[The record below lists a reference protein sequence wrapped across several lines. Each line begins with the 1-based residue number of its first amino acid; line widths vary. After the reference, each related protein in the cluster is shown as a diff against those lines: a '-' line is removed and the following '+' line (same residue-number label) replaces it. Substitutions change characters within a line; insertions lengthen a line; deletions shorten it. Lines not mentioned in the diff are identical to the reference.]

1 MALPDDS
8 DPIAWV
14 NHLARIHDGD
24 LNTQPGIY
32 RGADYTSSLH
42 ELNNLFEGTA
52 RLNYMHPDIL
62 REVED
67 RIRCVALGWPALAVE
82 PLEERLDILG
92 FRYPEDGDQD
102 PDAAPLKP
110 EDLASISG
118 DENLQGVWQDN
129 DLDEESQMGHLDA
142 LVMKRAY
149 VTVGMNDGDS
159 DSPLVTVESPLEMFA
174 LIDPRTRQVRAALR
188 RWTDAYNFLTQSVE
202 RYATL
207 YLPNSTTW
215 FDYGP
220 NGWQETDRDTHN
232 VGLPMVAA
240 LTNRGRLANRYGHS
254 ELTPALLSISD
265 AANKI
270 ATDMMVGAEFHMM
283 PLRAIFGVGPED
295 FEDEHGNR
303 QSKLQILMGRLLA
316 VPGGGQ
322 GEPPVTAHEFSAS
335 SLTNFHDTLNQLARH
350 ASGLIGVDPSVLGM
364 ATGDNPASA
373 EALRSR
379 ELRLIKKAERRQ
391 KAFGGGWESAM
402 RLVRR
407 LQDGD
412 WDPAARRL
420 ETIWRDAAT
429 PTRAQAADAAV
440 KLVTGNI
447 IPKQQAREDLGY
459 TPVQQRRMEALDKAN
474 ADQDPLAALTAAAGR
489 NLPEQIPGVPGS
501 TGIPADP
508 APAGA

>member
-14 NHLARIHDGD
+14 NYLARVHDGD
-24 LNTQPGIY
+24 LGVQPGARAY
-32 RGADYTSSLH
+32 ASLRD
-42 ELNNLFEGTA
+42 LNDLFEGTA

-62 REVED
+62 REVEG
-67 RIRCVALGWPALAVE
+67 RIRCVALGWPSLAVE
-82 PLEERLDILG
+82 PLEERLDVLG
-92 FRYPEDGDQD
+92 FRYPEDGEKPD
-102 PDAAPLKP
+102 PDAAP
-110 EDLASISG
+110 EELASMAG
-118 DENLQGVWQDN
+118 DANLQKVWQDN

-142 LVMKRAY
+142 LVMKRSY
-149 VTVGMNDGDS
+149 VTVGVNEADADV
-159 DSPLVTVESPLEMFA
+159 PLVTVESPLEMFA

-188 RWTDAYNFLTQSVE
+188 RWTDEYDFLTQQQSQ
-202 RYATL
+202 YATL

-215 FDYGP
+215 FERGP
-220 NGWQETDRDTHN
+220 KGWQPDNHDQHN
-232 VGLPMVAA
+232 VGEPMVAA
-240 LTNRGRLANRYGHS
+240 LTNRGRLANRYGRS
-254 ELTPALLSISD
+254 ELTAPLLSLSD

-283 PLRAIFGVGPED
+283 PLRALFGVGPED
-295 FEDEHGNR
+295 FEDESGRR
-303 QSKLQILMGRLLA
+303 QSKLQILMGRLLTIPA
-316 VPGGGQ
+316 AEGGD
-322 GEPPVTAHEFSAS
+322 PVQAHEFSAS

-364 ATGDNPASA
+364 VTADNPASA
-373 EALRSR
+373 EALKSR

-391 KAFGGGWESAM
+391 RAFGGGWEQAM

-420 ETIWRDAAT
+420 EMIWRDAAT

-459 TPVQQRRMEALDKAN
+459 TPAQQRRMEALDKAN
-474 ADQDPLAALTAAAGR
+474 AEQDPMAEIARGLSG
-489 NLPEQIPGVPGS
+489 GVPQV
-501 TGIPADP
+501 DP
-508 APAGA
+508 AVTEPAPVPANVG

>member
-1 MALPDDS
+1 VALPDDS

-24 LNTQPGIY
+24 LPVLKEY
-32 RGADYTSSLH
+32 DSL
-42 ELNNLFEGTA
+42 FQGTA

-67 RIRCVALGWPALAVE
+67 RIKCVALGWPMLAVE
-82 PLEERLDILG
+82 PLEERLDVLG
-92 FRYPEDGDQD
+92 FRYPEDDDVD
-102 PDAAPLKP
+102 PDAAP
-110 EDLASISG
+110 EELASVAG
-118 DENLQGVWQDN
+118 DANLQRVWQDN

-149 VTVGMNDGDS
+149 VTVGVNDTGNT

-174 LIDPRTRQVRAALR
+174 LIDPRTRGIRAALR
-188 RWTDAYNFLTQSVE
+188 RWTDDYDFLTQTQNQ
-202 RYATL
+202 YATL

-215 FDYGP
+215 FDRGP
-220 NGWQETDRDTHN
+220 TGWRITHHDQHM
-232 VGLPMVAA
+232 VGEPLVAA
-240 LTNRGRLANRYGHS
+240 LTNRGRLAHRYGQS
-254 ELTPALLSISD
+254 ELTPSLLSLSD

-270 ATDMMVGAEFHMM
+270 ATDMMVAAEFHML

-295 FEDEHGNR
+295 FEDEAGNK

-316 VPGGGQ
+316 VPGGGP
-322 GEPPVTAHEFSAS
+322 GEPPVTAHEFTSS

-373 EALRSR
+373 EALKSR
-379 ELRLIKKAERRQ
+379 EIRLIKKSERRQ
-391 KAFGGGWESAM
+391 RGFGGGWERSN

-412 WDPAARRL
+412 WDPKARRL

-440 KLVTGNI
+440 KLVAGTI

-459 TPVQQRRMEALDKAN
+459 TPAQQRRMEALDKAN
-474 ADQDPLAALTAAAGR
+474 AERDPMAEIARGLATERIVPAPGEPDPAA
-489 NLPEQIPGVPGS
+489 V
-501 TGIPADP
+501 PADV
-508 APAGA
+508 G